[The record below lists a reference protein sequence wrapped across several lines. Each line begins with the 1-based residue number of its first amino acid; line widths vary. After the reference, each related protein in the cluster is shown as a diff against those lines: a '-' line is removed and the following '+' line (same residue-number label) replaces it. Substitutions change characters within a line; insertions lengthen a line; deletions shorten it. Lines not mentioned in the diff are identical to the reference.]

1 MSTTFTIRAATLD
14 DLSAV
19 TELFN
24 EHSRRLHGVADD
36 TAEEILQYWESPDVD
51 FEKEVIVAEGS
62 DGSIVGYGDV
72 GENGEL
78 IWLDIRAFDPEPQQ
92 GLLEALEPIAWEKK
106 PGARL
111 LGFVTEK
118 DTGLRR
124 VYEEHGYQ
132 VIRHSYRME
141 IELGDLPAEA
151 SATDGFSIRTMR
163 EGEEEQVY
171 EVHEQSFEDAW
182 MHTREPFEQW
192 QHWFMKDPS
201 FDPSLWFVAEAD
213 GELVGVAICNTRGN
227 EAGLGWVRILGVLR
241 SHRRRGI
248 GEALL
253 RHAFAEFKQRGFE
266 RVGLGVDAESP
277 TGAVAL
283 YERAGMHVART
294 SLQLEKL
301 QR

>member
-1 MSTTFTIRAATLD
+1 MTTTFTMRSVTLD
-14 DLSAV
+14 DLEAV

-36 TAEEILQYWESPDVD
+36 TAEDVLQYWQSPDVD
-51 FEKEVIVAEGS
+51 LEQDVIVAEAA
-62 DGSIVGYGDV
+62 DGSIVGYGDI
-72 GENGEL
+72 GESGDT
-78 IWLDIRAFDPEPQQ
+78 IWLDVRAFDPEPEQA
-92 GLLEALEPIAWEKK
+92 LLESLERVAKNK
-106 PGARL
+106 RPGARL
-111 LGFVTEK
+111 LGFVADE
-118 DTGLRR
+118 DEGLRG
-124 VYEEHGYQ
+124 VYGESGYE

-141 IELGDLPAEA
+141 IDLEDLVDDPGSPLGVAIRPMRDGEL
-151 SATDGFSIRTMR
+151 
-163 EGEEEQVY
+163 EQVY
-171 EVHEQSFEDAW
+171 EVHERSFEDAW

-192 QHWFMKDPS
+192 QHWFVKESM

-213 GELVGVAICNTRGN
+213 GQLVGVSICRRREN
-227 EAGLGWVRILGVLR
+227 EEGLGWVRILGVLR

-253 RHAFAEFKQRGFE
+253 RHSFAEFARRGFE

-301 QR
+301 QG

>member
-1 MSTTFTIRAATLD
+1 MSTTLTIRPVTLD
-14 DLSAV
+14 DLEAV

-36 TAEEILQYWESPDVD
+36 TAEDILQYWESPDVD
-51 FEKEVIVAEGS
+51 LEQDVIVAEAA
-62 DGSIVGYGDV
+62 DGSIVGYGDI
-72 GENGEL
+72 GENGDT
-78 IWLDIRAFDPEPQQ
+78 IWLDVRAFDPGPERA
-92 GLLEALEPIAWEKK
+92 LLESLERIARNKR

-111 LGFVTEK
+111 LGFVAEE
-118 DTGLRR
+118 DEGLRG
-124 VYEEHGYQ
+124 VYEESGYE

-141 IELGDLPAEA
+141 IALEDLAADPGPPSGIA
-151 SATDGFSIRTMR
+151 IRTMR
-163 EGEEEQVY
+163 DGELEQVY

-192 QHWFMKDPS
+192 QHWFVKES
-201 FDPSLWFVAEAD
+201 TFDPSLWFVAEAD
-213 GELVGVAICNTRGN
+213 GQLVGVSICRRREN
-227 EAGLGWVRILGVLR
+227 EEGLGWVRILGVLR

-253 RHAFAEFKQRGFE
+253 RHTFAEFARRGFE

-283 YERAGMHVART
+283 YERAGMRVART

-301 QR
+301 QG

>member
-1 MSTTFTIRAATLD
+1 VSTTFTVRPVTLD
-14 DLSAV
+14 DLEAV

-36 TAEEILQYWESPDVD
+36 TAEDILQYWQSPDVALEQD
-51 FEKEVIVAEGS
+51 VIVAEVA
-62 DGSIVGYGDV
+62 DGSIVGYGDI
-72 GENGEL
+72 GESGDT
-78 IWLDIRAFDPEPQQ
+78 IWLDIRAFDPEPEQT
-92 GLLEALEPIAWEKK
+92 LLGSLERIARNKR

-111 LGFVTEK
+111 LGFLDEE
-118 DTGLRR
+118 DEGLRR
-124 VYEEHGYQ
+124 VYEESGYK

-141 IELGDLPAEA
+141 VDLADLADDPGPPQGVA
-151 SATDGFSIRTMR
+151 IRTMR
-163 EGEEEQVY
+163 DRELEQVY

-182 MHTREPFEQW
+182 MHTRKPFEQW
-192 QHWFMKDPS
+192 QHWFVKAPT

-213 GELVGVAICNTRGN
+213 GRLVGVSICRRQET
-227 EAGLGWVRILGVLR
+227 EEGLGWVRVLGVLR

-253 RHAFAEFKQRGFE
+253 RHSFAELARRGFE

-283 YERAGMHVART
+283 YERAGMRVART
-294 SLQLEKL
+294 GLQLEKL
-301 QR
+301 QE

>member
-1 MSTTFTIRAATLD
+1 VSATLTIRPVALD
-14 DLSAV
+14 DLAAV

-36 TAEEILQYWESPDVD
+36 TAEDILQYWESPDVD
-51 FEKEVIVAEGS
+51 LEQDVIVAEAA
-62 DGSIVGYGDV
+62 DGSIVGYGDI
-72 GENGEL
+72 GETGDA
-78 IWLDIRAFDPEPQQ
+78 IWLDVRAFDPGPERA
-92 GLLEALEPIAWEKK
+92 LLESLERIARNKR

-111 LGFVTEK
+111 LGFVAEE
-118 DTGLRR
+118 DEGLRG
-124 VYEEHGYQ
+124 VYEESGYE

-141 IELGDLPAEA
+141 IALEDLAADPGPPSGVA
-151 SATDGFSIRTMR
+151 IRTMR
-163 EGEEEQVY
+163 DGELEQVY

-192 QHWFMKDPS
+192 QHWFVKAS
-201 FDPSLWFVAEAD
+201 TFDPSLWFVAELND
-213 GELVGVAICNTRGN
+213 ELVGVSICQRREN
-227 EAGLGWVRILGVLR
+227 EEGLGWVRILGVLR

-253 RHAFAEFKQRGFE
+253 RRSFAEFARRGFE

-283 YERAGMHVART
+283 YERAGMHLART

-301 QR
+301 QG

>member
-1 MSTTFTIRAATLD
+1 MSATFTIRPAELH
-14 DLSAV
+14 DLLAV

-24 EHSRRLHGVADD
+24 EHSRRLHGAADD
-36 TAEEILQYWESPDVD
+36 TAEEILLYWESPDVEFGKD
-51 FEKEVIVAEGS
+51 VIVAEDAAGS
-62 DGSIVGYGDV
+62 LVGYGDL
-72 GENGEL
+72 GESGDA
-78 IWLDIRAFDPEPQQ
+78 IWLDVRGFEVEPRRDLIQ
-92 GLLEALEPIAWEKK
+92 ALEEIAQEKK
-106 PGARL
+106 AGARL

-118 DTGLRR
+118 DESLRR
-124 VYEEHGYQ
+124 LYEELGYE
-132 VIRHSYRME
+132 VVRHSYRME
-141 IELGDLPAEA
+141 IELEDVSRDREPPRGVV
-151 SATDGFSIRTMR
+151 IRTMR
-163 EGEEEQVY
+163 EGEEEQIY

-182 MHTREPFEQW
+182 MHTRDPFEHW
-192 QHWFMKDPS
+192 QHWFVKDPS
-201 FDPSLWFVAEAD
+201 FDPSLWFVAESS

-227 EAGLGWVRILGVLR
+227 EPGLGWVRVLGVLR

-253 RHAFAEFKQRGFE
+253 RHAFAEFKRREFT

-301 QR
+301 QG

>member
-1 MSTTFTIRAATLD
+1 MSQTFTIRPAKLD
-14 DLSAV
+14 DLAGV
-19 TELFN
+19 TELFD
-24 EHSRRLHGVADD
+24 EHSRRLHGVADG

-72 GENGEL
+72 GEAADS
-78 IWLDIRAFDPEPQQ
+78 IWLDVRALDAERQHA
-92 GLLEALEPIAWEKK
+92 LLETLEPIADEKK

-111 LGFVTEK
+111 LGFVEEK
-118 DTGLRR
+118 DAGLRSI
-124 VYEEHGYQ
+124 YEERGYQ

-141 IELGDLPAEA
+141 VELGDLSADA
-151 SATDGFSIRTMR
+151 SPPQGVVIRTVR
-163 EGEEEQVY
+163 EGEEESVY

-182 MHTREPFEQW
+182 MHEREPFEQW
-192 QHWFMKDPS
+192 QHWFVKDPS
-201 FDPSLWFVAEAD
+201 FDRSLWFGAEAE
-213 GELVGVAICNTRGN
+213 GEIVGVAICNTRGN
-227 EAGLGWVRILGVLR
+227 EPGLGWVRVLGVVR

-253 RHAFAEFKQRGFE
+253 RHAFAEFKRRGFE

-294 SLQLEKL
+294 SLQLEKV
-301 QR
+301 QG